1 MGCHGILEHL
11 LEVIGIIVI
20 EEAAAHQKTGMVINN
35 HNAVDS
41 PALAVL
47 RDIRQVTGIGLPHLP
62 KGVFFKCLPV
72 PHAGV
77 ACRFQVMFLDEALDG
92 ADADCGRDEGFFN
105 EVPVDL
111 CRVQPWEGFLEAV
124 DLFDGRVRE
133 HPGGALIGAFLGHE
147 GVDAAVLVEGH
158 PFAEGLGAVLERGAV
173 RQGEGLFR
181 DSLVIGVPGRIRIK
195 AMDDRRYESEAE
207 LRHGG
212 CVRKVFWIVVHRNVL
227 LKWFSPIMEQ
237 KREESHAHGVWL
249 QENSSWAEHLLA
261 VRRRIFMRLEE
272 GLCKTADKGGGEIRI
287 GRLGEKALQE
297 GKAGSLHG
305 RKHAEPLLLLCLE
318 EIQPVAQLG
327 KGDGEALTESLHGR
341 QTQEILCQDT
351 EEEEQAIAGVGD
363 DEVREDGMGM
373 AAGTDEAHDAEA
385 VADRGT
391 TYEIHQGTAIIGMD
405 AAGTPGPTAGTGL
418 QFRAEPLHKGIKQ
431 GF

>member
-1 MGCHGILEHL
+1 
-11 LEVIGIIVI
+11 
-20 EEAAAHQKTGMVINN
+20 MVIND
-35 HNAVDS
+35 HDAVYPS
-41 PALAVL
+41 ALAVL
-47 RDIRQVTGIGLPHLP
+47 RDIRQVTGIGLLHLS
-62 KGVFFKCLPV
+62 KGVFFKCFAV

-77 ACRFQVMFLDEALDG
+77 ACRFQVMPLHEALDG
-92 ADADCGRDEGFFN
+92 ADADRGRDEGFFH

-111 CRVQPWEGFLEAV
+111 GRVQPWECFLEAV

-133 HPGGALIGAFLGHE
+133 HPGGAFVGTFLWHE
-147 GVDAAVLVEGH
+147 RIDAAVLVEGH
-158 PFAEGLGAVLERGAV
+158 PFAEGLGAVLEHGAV

-195 AMDDRRYESEAE
+195 AMDDRRDESEAE

-212 CVRKVFWIVVHRNVL
+212 CVRKVFWIVDHRNVL
-227 LKWFSPIMEQ
+227 LKWFSPIMGQ

-272 GLCKTADKGGGEIRI
+272 GLCKTADKGGSEIRI
-287 GRLGEKALQE
+287 GCLHEQGFQE

-305 RKHAEPLLLLCLE
+305 GKGTEPLFLLRLE
-318 EIQPVAQLG
+318 KIQPAAQLG
-327 KGDGEALTESLHGR
+327 KGDGEALTEPLHGR
-341 QTQEILCQDT
+341 QTQEILRQDT

-391 TYEIHQGTAIIGMD
+391 TYEIHQGTAITGMD
-405 AAGTPGPTAGTGL
+405 AAGPPGPTAGTGL
-418 QFRAEPLHKGIKQ
+418 
-431 GF
+431 

>member
-1 MGCHGILEHL
+1 M
-11 LEVIGIIVI
+11 
-20 EEAAAHQKTGMVINN
+20 
-35 HNAVDS
+35 S
-41 PALAVL
+41 
-47 RDIRQVTGIGLPHLP
+47 
-62 KGVFFKCLPV
+62 
-72 PHAGV
+72 
-77 ACRFQVMFLDEALDG
+77 LDEALDG

-111 CRVQPWEGFLEAV
+111 GRVQPWEGFLEAV
-124 DLFDGRVRE
+124 DLLDGRVRE
-133 HPGGALIGAFLGHE
+133 NPGGALIGTLLRQE

-158 PFAEGLGAVLERGAV
+158 PFAEGLWAVLEYRAV

-181 DSLVIGVPGRIRIK
+181 DSLVIGVPGRIGIK

-212 CVRKVFWIVVHRNVL
+212 CVRKFFWIVVHRNVL
-227 LKWFSPIMEQ
+227 LKWFSPIMGQ
-237 KREESHAHGVWL
+237 KREENHAHGVWL

-261 VRRRIFMRLEE
+261 VRSRIFMRLEE

-287 GRLGEKALQE
+287 GRLGEKDLQE

-305 RKHAEPLLLLCLE
+305 RKHAEPLLLLRLE
-318 EIQPVAQLG
+318 EIQPAAQLG

-341 QTQEILCQDT
+341 QTQEILGEDA
-351 EEEEQAIAGVGD
+351 EDEEQAIAGVRD

-385 VADRGT
+385 VADRDT
-391 TYEIHQGTAIIGMD
+391 TYKVDQGTSVIGMD

-418 QFRAEPLHKGIKQ
+418 KFRVESLHKGIKE

>member
-1 MGCHGILEHL
+1 MGCHGIPQHL

-41 PALAVL
+41 PALAGL

-111 CRVQPWEGFLEAV
+111 CRVQPWEGLLEAV
-124 DLFDGRVRE
+124 DLLDGRIRE

-158 PFAEGLGAVLERGAV
+158 PFAEGLGAVLEHGAV
-173 RQGEGLFR
+173 RQGEGFFR

-212 CVRKVFWIVVHRNVL
+212 CVRKFFWIVVHRKVL
-227 LKWFSPIMEQ
+227 LKWFSTIMEQ
-237 KREESHAHGVWL
+237 KGEESHAHGVWL
-249 QENSSWAEHLLA
+249 QENSSWTEHLLA
-261 VRRRIFMRLEE
+261 VRRRIFMGLEE
-272 GLCKTADKGGGEIRI
+272 RVRKTADKSGSEIRI
-287 GRLGEKALQE
+287 GGLCGQVSEER
-297 GKAGSLHG
+297 KAGCFHG
-305 RKHAEPLLLLCLE
+305 GKRTEPLFFLHPEQL
-318 EIQPVAQLG
+318 QPPVQLG
-327 KGDGEALTESLHGR
+327 KGDGKALTDPLHCGEA
-341 QTQEILCQDT
+341 QEILRQDT
-351 EEEEQAIAGVGD
+351 EEEEQAVARVGD

-385 VADRGT
+385 VADRDAAD
-391 TYEIHQGTAIIGMD
+391 EVHQGAAIVCMD
-405 AAGTPGPTAGTGL
+405 AAGTPGPTAGTSL
-418 QFRAEPLHKGIKQ
+418 
-431 GF
+431 